1 MTPHTHLCAAVC
13 CPKQVPLNLLMCMAH
28 WKLVPEPTK
37 REVMAS
43 WLAVQRQ
50 PDAQHQA
57 DHAFAC
63 GQAVALVQAKQ
74 LRKIQTKAA
83 ADGVLFD

>member
-1 MTPHTHLCAAVC
+1 MTPHTHNCAAVA

-37 REVMAS
+37 REV
-43 WLAVQRQ
+43 LATWRAVRRQ
-50 PDAQHQA
+50 PDAQRTA

-83 ADGVLFD
+83 ADDALFD